1 MKKTTLL
8 LLLFIAGLTASSQ
21 YNQTKMVITPTEHDF
36 GVFKEEAGRQTFDF
50 IVKNTGSQPLVIQR
64 VTASCRCTAIQQG
77 NQGIG
82 IKPGES
88 GSIKATFNSGGYKGK
103 VTKTIYVYT
112 NDPKS
117 SEVILT
123 LTAYVE

>member
-1 MKKTTLL
+1 MADAPVFNIGSKTVDL
-8 LLLFIAGLTASSQ
+8 G
-21 YNQTKMVITPTEHDF
+21 KMAQATQKDLE
-36 GVFKEEAGRQTFDF
+36 FKYINNGKSDLIIRHIRATCG
-50 IVKNTGSQPLVIQR
+50 
-64 VTASCRCTAIQQG
+64 CTAIQQG
-77 NQGIG
+77 NQGTG

-117 SEVILT
+117 SEVILM
-123 LTAYVE
+123 LTADVE